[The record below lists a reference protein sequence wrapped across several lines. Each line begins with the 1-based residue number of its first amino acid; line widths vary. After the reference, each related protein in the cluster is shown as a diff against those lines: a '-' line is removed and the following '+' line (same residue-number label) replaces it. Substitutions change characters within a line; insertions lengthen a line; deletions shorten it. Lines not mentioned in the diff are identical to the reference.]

1 MALSMD
7 EQRILD
13 QIERGLA
20 SADPALATRMASFG
34 ANRGISALRMR
45 RLRLVASV
53 MTLLV
58 VASVSLVVY
67 ALVPFRAVTDRHAG
81 GKASSPAHPV
91 MTAPSHPGHSS
102 PQASAGQAGQCGAG
116 QCGTGQCRA
125 RQRHPGPRDLSR
137 RGLGGQPGSQHP
149 RGRLGQPGLRAAAAA
164 PHARPV
170 GRAPRRSVLAPERQY
185 SRQNCS
191 RYCSRPSRF
200 FLACWNSSLSGSTPR
215 SNMSSYSRWTSRRLR
230 A

>member
-34 ANRGISALRMR
+34 ASRRITTLRMR
-45 RLRLVASV
+45 RIRLVASL

-67 ALVPFRAVTDRHAG
+67 ALVPFRTGTDRHAG
-81 GKASSPAHPV
+81 SKASSPAHPV

-102 PQASAGQAGQCGAG
+102 PQASAAQASAAPASASPALGA
-116 QCGTGQCRA
+116 
-125 RQRHPGPRDLSR
+125 S
-137 RGLGGQPGSQHP
+137 
-149 RGRLGQPGLRAAAAA
+149 AAASSAA
-164 PHARPV
+164 SQAPSTHA
-170 GRAPRRSVLAPERQY
+170 G
-185 SRQNCS
+185 
-191 RYCSRPSRF
+191 
-200 FLACWNSSLSGSTPR
+200 TPASAHQQAR
-215 SNMSSYSRWTSRRLR
+215 GTP
-230 A
+230 AQ

>member
-20 SADPALATRMASFG
+20 SADPALATRMSSFG
-34 ANRGISALRMR
+34 APRRLSALRVR
-45 RLRLVASV
+45 RLRLVASL

-67 ALVPFRAVTDRHAG
+67 ALVPFRTVTDRHAG
-81 GKASSPAHPV
+81 SKASSPAHPV
-91 MTAPSHPGHSS
+91 MTAPSHPDHSS
-102 PQASAGQAGQCGAG
+102 PQASTGQASTGQRRRGTG

-125 RQRHPGPRDLSR
+125 SQCEPRRGDHR
-137 RGLGGQPGSQHP
+137 GRGLGGQPGSQHP
-149 RGRLGQPGLRAAAAA
+149 RGRLGQPGLRGSAAA
-164 PHARPV
+164 PHAGPV
-170 GRAPRRSVLAPERQY
+170 GRSAPLRPGRQY

-215 SNMSSYSRWTSRRLR
+215 SNMSS
-230 A
+230 

>member
-34 ANRGISALRMR
+34 ANRGITVLRMR

-67 ALVPFRAVTDRHAG
+67 ALVPFRAVADRHAG
-81 GKASSPAHPV
+81 SKASSPAHPV

-102 PQASAGQAGQCGAG
+102 PRASAGQASAGQASAAPASATPAL
-116 QCGTGQCRA
+116 GT
-125 RQRHPGPRDLSR
+125 S
-137 RGLGGQPGSQHP
+137 
-149 RGRLGQPGLRAAAAA
+149 AAAGPAA
-164 PHARPV
+164 SQAPSTHAGASASPASV
-170 GRAPRRSVLAPERQY
+170 QQQQPRR
-185 SRQNCS
+185 
-191 RYCSRPSRF
+191 
-200 FLACWNSSLSGSTPR
+200 TP
-215 SNMSSYSRWTSRRLR
+215 
-230 A
+230 AQ

>member
-34 ANRGISALRMR
+34 ASRRITTLRMR
-45 RLRLVASV
+45 RLRLVASL

-67 ALVPFRAVTDRHAG
+67 ALVPFRSGTDRHAG
-81 GKASSPAHPV
+81 SKASSPAHPV

-102 PQASAGQAGQCGAG
+102 PQASAAQASAAPASASPALGA
-116 QCGTGQCRA
+116 
-125 RQRHPGPRDLSR
+125 S
-137 RGLGGQPGSQHP
+137 
-149 RGRLGQPGLRAAAAA
+149 AAASSAA
-164 PHARPV
+164 SQAPSTHAGTSASPASAHQQAR
-170 GRAPRRSVLAPERQY
+170 G
-185 SRQNCS
+185 
-191 RYCSRPSRF
+191 
-200 FLACWNSSLSGSTPR
+200 TP
-215 SNMSSYSRWTSRRLR
+215 
-230 A
+230 AQ

>member
-34 ANRGISALRMR
+34 APRRITALRVR
-45 RLRLVASV
+45 RLRLVASL

-67 ALVPFRAVTDRHAG
+67 ALVPFRAVTDRHAS

-102 PQASAGQAGQCGAG
+102 PQASAGQNSAGQGSAG
-116 QCGTGQCRA
+116 QGSAAPASAAPASASPALGTSAAASSAASQAPSTHAGASASPASAHQ
-125 RQRHPGPRDLSR
+125 
-137 RGLGGQPGSQHP
+137 QPG
-149 RGRLGQPGLRAAAAA
+149 R
-164 PHARPV
+164 
-170 GRAPRRSVLAPERQY
+170 
-185 SRQNCS
+185 
-191 RYCSRPSRF
+191 
-200 FLACWNSSLSGSTPR
+200 TP
-215 SNMSSYSRWTSRRLR
+215 
-230 A
+230 AQ

>member
-34 ANRGISALRMR
+34 ANRGITVLRMR

-67 ALVPFRAVTDRHAG
+67 ALVPFRAVADRHAG
-81 GKASSPAHPV
+81 SKASSPAHPV
-91 MTAPSHPGHSS
+91 MTAPSHPGHPS
-102 PQASAGQAGQCGAG
+102 PRASAGQASAGQNAAGQASAAPASAAPASAGPALGTSAAANSAAG
-116 QCGTGQCRA
+116 Q
-125 RQRHPGPRDLSR
+125 
-137 RGLGGQPGSQHP
+137 
-149 RGRLGQPGLRAAAAA
+149 A
-164 PHARPV
+164 PSTHAGASASP
-170 GRAPRRSVLAPERQY
+170 ASAQQQQPRR
-185 SRQNCS
+185 
-191 RYCSRPSRF
+191 
-200 FLACWNSSLSGSTPR
+200 TP
-215 SNMSSYSRWTSRRLR
+215 
-230 A
+230 AQ

>member
-34 ANRGISALRMR
+34 ASRRITTLRMR
-45 RLRLVASV
+45 RLRLVASL

-67 ALVPFRAVTDRHAG
+67 ALVPFRSVTDRHAG

-102 PQASAGQAGQCGAG
+102 PQPSAAQASAAQASAAPASASPALGA
-116 QCGTGQCRA
+116 
-125 RQRHPGPRDLSR
+125 S
-137 RGLGGQPGSQHP
+137 
-149 RGRLGQPGLRAAAAA
+149 AAA
-164 PHARPV
+164 
-170 GRAPRRSVLAPERQY
+170 S
-185 SRQNCS
+185 
-191 RYCSRPSRF
+191 
-200 FLACWNSSLSGSTPR
+200 
-215 SNMSSYSRWTSRRLR
+215 
-230 A
+230 

>member
-34 ANRGISALRMR
+34 APRRIATLRMR
-45 RLRLVASV
+45 RVRLVASL

-67 ALVPFRAVTDRHAG
+67 ALVPFRTVTDRHAG
-81 GKASSPAHPV
+81 SKASSPAHPV

-102 PQASAGQAGQCGAG
+102 SQANAGQSSAGQTSAGQTNAG
-116 QCGTGQCRA
+116 QTNAGQTNA
-125 RQRHPGPRDLSR
+125 GQTSAPPASAAPANASP
-137 RGLGGQPGSQHP
+137 GLGTSAAASPAASQAPSTHAGASASPASAHQQPG
-149 RGRLGQPGLRAAAAA
+149 R
-164 PHARPV
+164 
-170 GRAPRRSVLAPERQY
+170 
-185 SRQNCS
+185 
-191 RYCSRPSRF
+191 
-200 FLACWNSSLSGSTPR
+200 TP
-215 SNMSSYSRWTSRRLR
+215 
-230 A
+230 AQ

>member
-34 ANRGISALRMR
+34 APRRITALRMR
-45 RLRLVASV
+45 RLRLVASL

-67 ALVPFRAVTDRHAG
+67 ALVPFRSVTDRHAG

-102 PQASAGQAGQCGAG
+102 PKASAGQASAGQASAG
-116 QCGTGQCRA
+116 QA
-125 RQRHPGPRDLSR
+125 S
-137 RGLGGQPGSQHP
+137 
-149 RGRLGQPGLRAAAAA
+149 AA
-164 PHARPV
+164 PASAAPASASPALGTSASASSAASQAPSTHAGASASP
-170 GRAPRRSVLAPERQY
+170 ASAQQPRR
-185 SRQNCS
+185 
-191 RYCSRPSRF
+191 
-200 FLACWNSSLSGSTPR
+200 TP
-215 SNMSSYSRWTSRRLR
+215 
-230 A
+230 AQ

>member
-34 ANRGISALRMR
+34 ASRRITTLRMR
-45 RLRLVASV
+45 RIRLVASL

-67 ALVPFRAVTDRHAG
+67 ALVPFRTGTDRHAG
-81 GKASSPAHPV
+81 SKASSPAHPV

-102 PQASAGQAGQCGAG
+102 PQASAAQASAAPASASPALGA
-116 QCGTGQCRA
+116 
-125 RQRHPGPRDLSR
+125 S
-137 RGLGGQPGSQHP
+137 
-149 RGRLGQPGLRAAAAA
+149 AAASSAA
-164 PHARPV
+164 SQAPSTHAGTSASPASAHQQAR
-170 GRAPRRSVLAPERQY
+170 G
-185 SRQNCS
+185 
-191 RYCSRPSRF
+191 
-200 FLACWNSSLSGSTPR
+200 TP
-215 SNMSSYSRWTSRRLR
+215 
-230 A
+230 AQ

>member
-34 ANRGISALRMR
+34 APRRLSALRVR
-45 RLRLVASV
+45 RLRLVASL

-67 ALVPFRAVTDRHAG
+67 ALVPFRTVTDRHAG
-81 GKASSPAHPV
+81 SKASSPAHPV

-102 PQASAGQAGQCGAG
+102 PQASAAQASAAPASASPALGA
-116 QCGTGQCRA
+116 
-125 RQRHPGPRDLSR
+125 S
-137 RGLGGQPGSQHP
+137 
-149 RGRLGQPGLRAAAAA
+149 AAASSAA
-164 PHARPV
+164 SQAPSTHAGTSASPASAHQQAR
-170 GRAPRRSVLAPERQY
+170 G
-185 SRQNCS
+185 
-191 RYCSRPSRF
+191 
-200 FLACWNSSLSGSTPR
+200 TP
-215 SNMSSYSRWTSRRLR
+215 
-230 A
+230 AQ

>member
-34 ANRGISALRMR
+34 ANRGITVLRMR

-67 ALVPFRAVTDRHAG
+67 ALVPFRTVTDRHAG

-102 PQASAGQAGQCGAG
+102 PQASAGQASAG
-116 QCGTGQCRA
+116 QGSAGQGSAGQASGAPASAAPASATPALGT
-125 RQRHPGPRDLSR
+125 S
-137 RGLGGQPGSQHP
+137 
-149 RGRLGQPGLRAAAAA
+149 AAAGSAA
-164 PHARPV
+164 SQAPSTHAGVSASPASV
-170 GRAPRRSVLAPERQY
+170 QQQPRR
-185 SRQNCS
+185 
-191 RYCSRPSRF
+191 
-200 FLACWNSSLSGSTPR
+200 TP
-215 SNMSSYSRWTSRRLR
+215 
-230 A
+230 AQ